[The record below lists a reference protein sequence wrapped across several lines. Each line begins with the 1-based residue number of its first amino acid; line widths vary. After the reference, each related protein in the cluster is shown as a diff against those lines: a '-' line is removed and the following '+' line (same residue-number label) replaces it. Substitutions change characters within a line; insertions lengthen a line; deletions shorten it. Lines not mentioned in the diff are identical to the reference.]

1 MAEIRKYNPETG
13 NAIAQAL
20 SAALGEPVR
29 PRTPGT
35 PAATARLTG
44 EEPASPPAV
53 IKMRITHHAVTPDE
67 VEDD

>member
-1 MAEIRKYNPETG
+1 MAEIRKYNPEAG

-35 PAATARLTG
+35 PAARTHDAG
-44 EEPASPPAV
+44 EEPAVPPAV
-53 IKMRITHHAVTPDE
+53 IKMRITSHTTTPDE